1 MRIRTLVLASA
12 VAMIFSY
19 APGAASAQPVPE
31 GPVGPP
37 LTVAQ
42 ADLDEALT
50 CTTDLHDA
58 TRDPVLLTPAFAT
71 DQQSFGWNYLQ
82 SLPALGIPVCSLS
95 LPDAGYGDL
104 QVSAQY
110 VVNAVRTMAAD
121 SGRKVVMMGHQ
132 HGPLDELWALKFW
145 PDLPALVSDVISLAT
160 PYNGTNS
167 ARSGCDRAKKCPPAN
182 WQIATG
188 SRFLTALA
196 ARPLPVGP
204 SYTSIFT
211 RFDELIYPQPRASTL
226 TGAANIAV
234 QDVCPL
240 RPVEHFTI
248 LGDNVAYNIVLDA
261 LDHDGP
267 AARARISKNLCFT
280 TVMPNTR
287 FTPGSSA
294 DGLKFLFQ
302 VPRHF
307 IEDWS
312 LPNRNWRPT
321 LGSGLRGVSEVR
333 DSLPTD
339 SDRVRRSRPRPRPHA
354 ARPLRAAAPTRP
366 RYR

>member
-1 MRIRTLVLASA
+1 MRIRTLVLALA
-12 VAMIFSY
+12 VAVICSS
-19 APGAASAQPVPE
+19 APGAASARPVHADPA
-31 GPVGPP
+31 GPP

-42 ADLDEALT
+42 ADLDKALT

-82 SLPALGIPVCSLS
+82 SLPAIGIPVCSLS

-104 QVSAQY
+104 QISAEY

-132 HGPLDELWALKFW
+132 HGPLNELWALTFW

-160 PYNGTNS
+160 PYNGTDS
-167 ARSGCDRAKKCPPAN
+167 ARRGCDDSQDCPPAN

-188 SRFLTALA
+188 SKFLTALA

-204 SYTSIFT
+204 GYTSIFT

-226 TGAANIAV
+226 AGASNIAV

-267 AARARISKNLCFT
+267 AVRSRISDNLCFT
-280 TVMPNTR
+280 VSMPNVRST
-287 FTPGSSA
+287 TGSA
-294 DGLKFLFQ
+294 TNGLKFLLQ
-302 VPRHF
+302 VPQHF
-307 IEDWS
+307 EDDS
-312 LPNRNWRPT
+312 V
-321 LGSGLRGVSEVR
+321 GSEPELASY
-333 DSLPTD
+333 
-339 SDRVRRSRPRPRPHA
+339 
-354 ARPLRAAAPTRP
+354 AR
-366 RYR
+366 

>member
-1 MRIRTLVLASA
+1 MKIRSLVSA
-12 VAMIFSY
+12 VAVAVICSS
-19 APGAASAQPVPE
+19 AAGTASAQPVLTEPA
-31 GPVGPP
+31 GPP

-42 ADLDEALT
+42 ADLDKALT
-50 CTTDLHDA
+50 CTADLHDA

-82 SLPALGIPVCSLS
+82 SLPAVGIPVCSLS
-95 LPDAGYGDL
+95 FPDEGYGDL
-104 QVSAQY
+104 QISAQY
-110 VVNAVRTMAAD
+110 VVHAVRTMAAD

-132 HGPLDELWALKFW
+132 HGPLDELWALTFW

-160 PYNGTNS
+160 PYNGTDS
-167 ARSGCDRAKKCPPAN
+167 ARNGCDDSQECPPAN

-188 SRFLTALA
+188 SNFLTALA

-226 TGAANIAV
+226 RGAANIAV

-240 RPVEHFTI
+240 RPVEHFGI

-267 AARARISKNLCFT
+267 AVRGRISRNLCFT
-280 TVMPNTR
+280 VTMPNLRPTR
-287 FTPGSSA
+287 GSGAAGSNYVA
-294 DGLKFLFQ
+294 DPQ
-302 VPRHF
+302 RHF
-307 IEDWS
+307 EEDS
-312 LPNRNWRPT
+312 
-321 LGSGLRGVSEVR
+321 V
-333 DSLPTD
+333 
-339 SDRVRRSRPRPRPHA
+339 A
-354 ARPLRAAAPTRP
+354 AEPELASYAR
-366 RYR
+366 

>member
-1 MRIRTLVLASA
+1 MRIRTLVLASV
-12 VAMIFSY
+12 VAALCSS
-19 APGAASAQPVPE
+19 APGAASAQPVLAADADP
-31 GPVGPP
+31 GPA
-37 LTVAQ
+37 LTVAP
-42 ADLDEALT
+42 ADLDRALT

-82 SLPALGIPVCSLS
+82 SLPAAGVPVCSLS

-104 QVSAQY
+104 QISAEY
-110 VVNAVRTMAAD
+110 VVHAVRTMAAD
-121 SGRKVVMMGHQ
+121 SSRKVVMMGHQ
-132 HGPLDELWALKFW
+132 HGPLNELWALTFW
-145 PDLPALVSDVISLAT
+145 PDLPALVSDFISLAT
-160 PYNGTNS
+160 PYNGTDS
-167 ARSGCDRAKKCPPAN
+167 ARNGCDDSKKCPPAN

-188 SRFLTALA
+188 SRFLTTLA
-196 ARPLPVGP
+196 AHPLPVGP

-248 LGDNVAYNIVLDA
+248 LGDNVAYNIVLAA

-267 AARARISKNLCFT
+267 AVRERISDNLCFT
-280 TVMPNTR
+280 FTMPNLRPTS
-287 FTPGSSA
+287 GSAATGS
-294 DGLKFLFQ
+294 GFLLQ

-307 IEDWS
+307 IEDS
-312 LPNRNWRPT
+312 
-321 LGSGLRGVSEVR
+321 V
-333 DSLPTD
+333 
-339 SDRVRRSRPRPRPHA
+339 A
-354 ARPLRAAAPTRP
+354 AEPELASYAR
-366 RYR
+366 